1 MKVLL
6 SLLIGTVA
14 TISLVAA
21 SHIAFGAGWHNLSHV
36 LYWQGFGAAWLVPC
50 NDLGTSEKP
59 FCEGTPLNVVAFFS
73 GIPVGIALYS
83 SAAYWL
89 FFKRRAA

>member
-14 TISLVAA
+14 TLSLVAA
-21 SHIAFGAGWHNLSHV
+21 SHVAFGAGRHTLSHV
-36 LYWQGFGAAWLVPC
+36 LYWQGFGAASLVPC
-50 NDLGTSEKP
+50 NDTSTSEKP

-73 GIPVGIALYS
+73 GIPVGVALYS
-83 SAAYWL
+83 SVAYWL
-89 FFKRRAA
+89 LFKRRVA